1 MRFSVVRRHRVACFV
16 ALLALAVVAQSIAVE
31 PGLPSKTSI
40 LIASMRAV
48 ASHDPDPAVRNPDW
62 LAERF
67 IGPRERALIPDHYSV
82 QALSLPY
89 EEALRLG
96 PVGAISRAAL
106 IRTRFMDDKLVEA
119 VQHGAKQIV
128 ILGAGFDSRAY
139 RLRNLLAGTK
149 VFEIDYG
156 PTQEYKKQRVREIL
170 GALPPNL
177 VFTPIDFTKEKLAN
191 VLRKAGYRDNLRTF
205 VIWEGVT
212 FYIPEDAVVST
223 LQTLKSVSAP
233 GSSIVLDFMTKTY
246 VEGDPKNPRTT
257 PAGFPQWG
265 EPWIFGI
272 PDGAEDQFFAAQGFN
287 LVEKHSLS
295 GTDQEIAKLYLTR
308 KDGSVFPGANQN
320 LGAYRAPTGEPGYW
334 IAEIKARTP

>member
-1 MRFSVVRRHRVACFV
+1 MKRIAVLIAF
-16 ALLALAVVAQSIAVE
+16 LALIIASQAIAVE

-40 LIASMRAV
+40 LIASMRAL
-48 ASHDPDPAVRNPDW
+48 ATHDPDPAIRNPDW

-106 IRTRFMDDKLVEA
+106 IRTRFMDDKLVKA
-119 VQHGAKQIV
+119 VQQGAKQIV

-139 RLRNLLAGTK
+139 RLRSLLAGTR

-170 GALPPNL
+170 GGFPPNL
-177 VFTPIDFTKEKLAN
+177 VFTPIDFTKEKLGN
-191 VLRKAGYRDNLRTF
+191 VLHKAGYRDNLRTF

-212 FYIPEDAVVST
+212 FYIPEDAVKST
-223 LQTLKSVSAP
+223 LQVLQEISAP
-233 GSSIVLDFMTKTY
+233 GTSVVLDFMTKTY
-246 VEGDPKNPRTT
+246 VEGDPKNPRRT
-257 PAGFPQWG
+257 PAGFPDWG

-272 PDGAEDQFFAAQGFN
+272 ADETEEQFFSAFGFDM
-287 LVEKHSLS
+287 LEKHSLS
-295 GTDQEIAKLYLTR
+295 GTDQDIAKLYLTR

-320 LGAYRAPTGEPGYW
+320 LGAYRAPTGKPGYW
-334 IAEIKARTP
+334 IAELATSKR